1 MSGDSRWN
9 LPSWTW
15 TLPQRRALL
24 LLLALLAAFLAIR
37 YALNPVYV
45 SDPQPERPEHFDD
58 LADGIDPNTAEWSA
72 LAALPGVGESRAR
85 DIVAYREQAKR
96 SRPEGVVFTKPED
109 LLRIKGIGAAML
121 EGMAPHLTF
130 PPTAAPATTRSIPAP
145 HP

>member
-1 MSGDSRWN
+1 MSGDSHWN

-24 LLLALLAAFLAIR
+24 LLLALLAAFLAVR

-45 SDPQPERPEHFDD
+45 SDPQPARPAHFDD
-58 LADGIDPNTAEWSA
+58 LADRIDPNTADWSA

-85 DIVAYREQAKR
+85 DIVAYREEAKR
-96 SRPEGVVFTKPED
+96 SRPDADAFAKPED

-130 PPTAAPATTRSIPAP
+130 PPTAAPSTTPAGTSP
-145 HP
+145 SP